1 MIGITGATGALSS
14 AVLTRLAKTNQPV
27 RLLARNTEKA
37 SSFYRAQ
44 SPRGSFDARIC
55 DYSDTQAC
63 REALEGVDT
72 VLFVSSTEH
81 PDRLQQH
88 RSFVDALVAA
98 GVKTVIYTSFR
109 RAAPDAIFH
118 HARDHYWTEEYI
130 KDKGSL
136 EYVFLRNAFY
146 QDVLP
151 FFVTDGAIRGPAG
164 SGTLSPV
171 AREDIAAVITS
182 ILSDPQTHARKTYE
196 LTGPEDLTFA
206 QISAMLGVQYV
217 DESMEEAKASR
228 RAPNVEDWL
237 IDAWI
242 STYTAVRDGEEA
254 GVTEDVKLITG
265 RPATRLQETLKAT
278 K

>member
-1 MIGITGATGALSS
+1 M
-14 AVLTRLAKTNQPV
+14 
-27 RLLARNTEKA
+27 
-37 SSFYRAQ
+37 
-44 SPRGSFDARIC
+44 
-55 DYSDTQAC
+55 
-63 REALEGVDT
+63 
-72 VLFVSSTEH
+72 
-81 PDRLQQH
+81 
-88 RSFVDALVAA
+88 
-98 GVKTVIYTSFR
+98 
-109 RAAPDAIFH
+109 
-118 HARDHYWTEEYI
+118 
-130 KDKGSL
+130 
-136 EYVFLRNAFY
+136 
-146 QDVLP
+146 
-151 FFVTDGAIRGPAG
+151 
-164 SGTLSPV
+164 

-206 QISAMLGVQYV
+206 QISAMSGAEYI

-228 RAPNVEDWL
+228 RTPEVEDWL